1 MARCD
6 PAVGAKIRI
15 PIVDDQSIVSAIF
28 RAQMNF
34 EARNEGTSFVFGQR

>member
-1 MARCD
+1 MRDCTRYRH
-6 PAVGAKIRI
+6 PNIETS
-15 PIVDDQSIVSAIF
+15 IVDDQSIWSGLF

>member
-1 MARCD
+1 MT
-6 PAVGAKIRI
+6 GHIGTKIAATI
-15 PIVDDQSIVSAIF
+15 IDDQSIVSALF